1 MRCCREIL
9 GAALCLLPGS
19 ALFLA
24 MMPAFGQ
31 VSPEEIRG
39 SRAKADE
46 QRYLPQLQ
54 SLHQAIAAA
63 RFPFPFRLARYPNAK
78 PGRRQT
84 LDPNGIEFIDFQHR
98 VVLKVSGV
106 YQAAFDPT
114 QLSENE
120 RASRALQDVVAPILR
135 LVTQQ
140 IPPNVDS
147 DGVGFEVVYHTRDAN
162 RAYDYEG
169 EEVLTVVVSRN
180 DAFAYASA
188 TGDTERQQVLNRSD
202 IFVDGREFGLALG
215 KRDPLDLQVIERSV
229 PRQAKKESSS
239 LQAVTAPAAIV
250 SEAAGYPDD
259 TVAHAKTV
267 SKAAP
272 TSADVMRLQAQFK
285 AQLNLFAKEDGAK
298 LHLVESAVPSF
309 EIYGDQIVLH
319 LTMQN
324 TLPFEKGTTS
334 IYRRAAQSFDLF
346 LAPEL
351 KELSLALPAG
361 AEYDAVEFSVLNH
374 LGVEETASEVIDY
387 ICPVHSMRSFVDR
400 KSTSQDLI
408 NQSVVLVNGMRIS
421 LNLQLVE

>member
-1 MRCCREIL
+1 MRCCREFL
-9 GAALCLLPGS
+9 GAALCLLTGS
-19 ALFLA
+19 ALLFA

-31 VSPEEIRG
+31 VNPEEIRG

-46 QRYLPQLQ
+46 QKYLPQLQ

-63 RFPFPFRLARYPNAK
+63 RFPFPYRLARYPNAK
-78 PGRRQT
+78 LGRRQT
-84 LDPNGIEFIDFQHR
+84 LDSNGIEFVDFQHR

-120 RASRALQDVVAPILR
+120 RASRTLQDAVTPILR

-147 DGVGFEVVYHTRDAN
+147 DGIGFEVVYHTRDAN

-169 EEVLTVVVSRN
+169 EEVLTVVFSRD

-202 IFVDGREFGLALG
+202 VFVDGREFGLALG
-215 KRDPLDLQVIERSV
+215 KRDSLDLQVIERSV
-229 PRQAKKESSS
+229 PRQAEKESSS
-239 LQAVTAPAAIV
+239 LQAITAPAAIV
-250 SEAAGYPDD
+250 SEASGYPADAV
-259 TVAHAKTV
+259 THAKAA

-285 AQLNLFAKEDGAK
+285 TQLNAFAKEDGAK
-298 LHLVESAVPSF
+298 LHLVERSVPSF

-324 TLPFEKGTTS
+324 TLSFEKGTTS

-351 KELSLALPAG
+351 MDLSLALPAG

-374 LGVEETASEVIDY
+374 LGVEETASETIDY
-387 ICPVHSMRSFVDR
+387 ICPVHSMRSFADR